1 MAYVN
6 GDYSYISTALRA
18 NFLTTNEM
26 TTRLEANRQAGQLA
40 NVTGDDG
47 YKLLLMTAKT
57 NAILL
62 SLLTRHQ
69 FVESHIVEMEDKVKK

>member
-26 TTRLEANRQAGQLA
+26 TARLEANRQAGQPA

-47 YKLLLMTAKT
+47 YKLLLMTARCGSTVRQSPMMGK
-57 NAILL
+57 
-62 SLLTRHQ
+62 
-69 FVESHIVEMEDKVKK
+69 